1 MTDAIKRVES
11 SDSIPEKLK
20 HQLTPQFSRPPQ
32 IYGLPKVHKD
42 RISLGPIVASIGS
55 PTYKLAKELARI
67 LSPLTG
73 RTDSFVKNSAEFAQ
87 RIRNEMV
94 NEGDLMVSFDVV
106 SLFTNMPVDDAL
118 RSISTLLSNDD
129 TLEERTTFRAGGICH
144 LTELCLRA
152 TYFQFG
158 DQFFEQVD
166 GAAMGSLLSPI
177 VANLYMETFER
188 ETLASTVTAPRLWLR
203 YVDDTFVIWS
213 HRLDKREEFHHHLN
227 QRHPQMKFTRE
238 MEKDNRISFLDV
250 LYSREK
256 EWNLNHRSV
265 QEAYIL
271 TQTCTCTTPHTIT
284 HK

>member
-1 MTDAIKRVES
+1 MLSKDESIIILPANKGNITVILDRSEYQKKMLDMLNEPTYRKLKRNPTTRIEKRVMDAIKRVES

-32 IYGLPKVHKD
+32 IYGLPKVHKNG
-42 RISLGPIVASIGS
+42 ISLGPIVAYLQSGQRASQDPI
-55 PTYKLAKELARI
+55 PTH
-67 LSPLTG
+67 G
-73 RTDSFVKNSAEFAQ
+73 RTNSFVKNSAEFAQ

-188 ETLASTVTAPRLWLR
+188 ETLASAVTAPRLWLR

-213 HRLDKREEFHHHLN
+213 
-227 QRHPQMKFTRE
+227 
-238 MEKDNRISFLDV
+238 
-250 LYSREK
+250 
-256 EWNLNHRSV
+256 
-265 QEAYIL
+265 
-271 TQTCTCTTPHTIT
+271 
-284 HK
+284 